1 MKQKMSE
8 EIMLW
13 SLQYYSAQ
21 QGVSVKRKFS
31 GKICR
36 FHKYILYNFV
46 YSKSI
51 NTLSSIDACPAEWLT
66 CPANLQDRKILKS
79 SVPFWR
85 TMPKTPR
92 PVEDIR
98 IHKIRLLLNGE
109 YKYCAVKLFS
119 TAALTGH
126 SDKTLSSVNL

>member
-1 MKQKMSE
+1 
-8 EIMLW
+8 
-13 SLQYYSAQ
+13 
-21 QGVSVKRKFS
+21 
-31 GKICR
+31 
-36 FHKYILYNFV
+36 
-46 YSKSI
+46 
-51 NTLSSIDACPAEWLT
+51 
-66 CPANLQDRKILKS
+66 
-79 SVPFWR
+79 
-85 TMPKTPR
+85 MPKTPR